1 LAAAETLDRHPRAVR
16 TVERPSQGSRR
27 LYLCSRQKAAKIG
40 KKVKSTRILERCRKP
55 MHGYALAQHIKAISD
70 HLLQIEEGSL
80 SPALQRML
88 KTGTPADSLCL
99 QSRTHGHFIVAEAA
113 EMVEMLNQGRLS
125 PPIYCCGLGQFMPG
139 VRIHA

>member
-1 LAAAETLDRHPRAVR
+1 MAKRAEFRDLFSGALELT
-16 TVERPSQGSRR
+16 
-27 LYLCSRQKAAKIG
+27 
-40 KKVKSTRILERCRKP
+40 ILQNLNRKP

-88 KTGTPADSLCL
+88 KTGAPADSLCL

-139 VRIHA
+139 VRIHT